1 MNDVAARVSQSMGVL
16 SHVFQFMTQ
25 SAYAQHHQDEGIC
38 DFAVGNPHE
47 MPLPGFTQALQKWS
61 VPQDKDWFA
70 YKTSEPYARAAVAAS
85 LRRRRGIAY
94 DEEDV
99 IITNGAFGAL
109 AVTLNALVGPGD
121 EVIFVSP
128 PWFFYEALILTS
140 GATPVRVRVDMQSF
154 DLDLAALARAITS
167 RTRAVIV
174 NSPNNP
180 TGKIYPPPTLEALAQ
195 LLTEASER
203 HAHAIYLLSDEAYHR
218 IVYDGHDFHSPTEYY
233 PNALMIYTYGKQ
245 LLTPGQRLGYIALPP
260 QMPNRETIRP
270 ALMLSQFMT
279 GAAVANA
286 VMQRALPDLEDL
298 SIDISH
304 LQAKRDRMVGALREM
319 GYDVHVP
326 EGTFYLLPRA
336 PIADDMRFI
345 NLLAQRKI
353 FCLPGTIVEMP
364 GYFRISL
371 TANDAM
377 VERSLAGFE
386 SARAEALHDGK
397 G

>member
-1 MNDVAARVSQSMGVL
+1 
-16 SHVFQFMTQ
+16 
-25 SAYAQHHQDEGIC
+25 
-38 DFAVGNPHE
+38 
-47 MPLPGFTQALQKWS
+47 
-61 VPQDKDWFA
+61 
-70 YKTSEPYARAAVAAS
+70 
-85 LRRRRGIAY
+85 
-94 DEEDV
+94 
-99 IITNGAFGAL
+99 
-109 AVTLNALVGPGD
+109 
-121 EVIFVSP
+121 
-128 PWFFYEALILTS
+128 
-140 GATPVRVRVDMQSF
+140 
-154 DLDLAALARAITS
+154 
-167 RTRAVIV
+167 
-174 NSPNNP
+174 
-180 TGKIYPPPTLEALAQ
+180 
-195 LLTEASER
+195 
-203 HAHAIYLLSDEAYHR
+203 
-218 IVYDGHDFHSPTEYY
+218 
-233 PNALMIYTYGKQ
+233 MIYTYGKQ